1 MSAAPLNLDD
11 IRRCIEGHVP
21 PIMATASASGVPN
34 VVFISSINV
43 VDGER
48 IALSN
53 QFMGKSATNLAENPH
68 ASLVLIDPHTG
79 SDFRLTIVYERT
91 ERRGPV
97 FERLKAEVDQAAKS
111 TGTEAVFR
119 LRSADI
125 YRIERIDVV
134 NDYTEL
140 GVLFEHPSP
149 AVLLEALGELT
160 RRLSRCADLDT
171 IVAAAVRGLDDLLG
185 YERSTV
191 MLVDEAGERLF
202 TIASHGFDTEG
213 VGSELP
219 LGQEAAGVAAERNRT
234 VRLGGVHAVSQYGA
248 SIGTAYA
255 AEDREIPVPTS
266 AATRS
271 RLAVPA
277 VSRGEVLGVVVVE
290 SSQSAAFDAT
300 DESVVG
306 VVASLIADMIE
317 RSKFDG
323 VEDAVAQPVAA
334 PESERGALPVPSD
347 RTTHVRFFP
356 SDGSVFLDGE
366 YLIRGVA
373 GRVLWSMA
381 RRHEQTGQDEFTT
394 KELRLD
400 KSLELPGYRDNLDT
414 RIILLKRRLDERE
427 APIRLA
433 RIGRGRV
440 ALHLSGTLNLEAND

>member
-1 MSAAPLNLDD
+1 MSAAPLGLDD

-43 VDGER
+43 VDSER

-79 SDFRLTIVYERT
+79 NDYRLAIVYERT

-97 FERLKAEVDQAAKS
+97 FERLKSEVDQVAKS
-111 TGTEAVFR
+111 TSAEAIFR

-134 NDYTEL
+134 NDYSEL

-149 AVLLEALGELT
+149 TVLLDALRELT

-171 IVAAAVRGLDDLLG
+171 IVAAAVRGLDDLMG
-185 YERSTV
+185 YERSMV
-191 MLVDEAGERLF
+191 MLVDEAGDRLF

-213 VGSELP
+213 VGSEIP

-234 VRLGGVHAVSQYGA
+234 VRLGGVHAISQYNA

-277 VSRGEVLGVVVVE
+277 VSRNEVLGVVVVE
-290 SSQSAAFDAT
+290 SSRSAAFDAT

-306 VVASLIADMIE
+306 VVAALIADMID
-317 RSKFDG
+317 RSRSDG
-323 VEDAVAQPVAA
+323 SDDFVALPVAA
-334 PESERGALPVPSD
+334 PESQRGDLPVPSD
-347 RTTHVRFFP
+347 RATHVRFFQ

-381 RRHEQTGQDEFTT
+381 RRHEQTGQNEFTT

-414 RIILLKRRLDERE
+414 RIILLKRRLDEGE

-440 ALHLSGTLNLEAND
+440 ALLLSGTLDLEAND

>member
-1 MSAAPLNLDD
+1 MSAARFHLDN
-11 IRRCIEGHVP
+11 IRRCIDGQVP

-43 VDGER
+43 VDSER

-79 SDFRLTIVYERT
+79 NDYRLAIVYERT

-97 FERLKAEVDQAAKS
+97 FERLEAEVDELARS
-111 TGTEAVFR
+111 TGAETIFR

-134 NDYTEL
+134 NDYSDL
-140 GVLFEHPSP
+140 GPLFEHPPP
-149 AVLLEALGELT
+149 AVLLGALGELT

-171 IVAAAVRGLDDLLG
+171 IVAAAVRGLHELVG
-185 YERSTV
+185 YERSMV
-191 MLVDEAGERLF
+191 MLVDETGERLF
-202 TIASHGFDTEG
+202 TIASHGFDAEG
-213 VGSELP
+213 VGSELL
-219 LGQEAAGVAAERNRT
+219 LGQEAAGVAAERNRA
-234 VRLGGVHAVSQYGA
+234 VRLGGVHAISQYAA

-255 AEDREIPVPTS
+255 AADREIPVPTS
-266 AATRS
+266 ADTRS

-277 VSRGEVLGVVVVE
+277 VSRGAVLGVVVVE
-290 SSQSAAFDAT
+290 SSRTAAFDDT

-306 VVASLIADMIE
+306 VVAALIADMVD
-317 RSKFDG
+317 RSSVEQADG
-323 VEDAVAQPVAA
+323 PVPPRAAV
-334 PESERGALPVPSD
+334 PEPERGDPVIAGSG
-347 RTTHVRFFP
+347 THVRFFQ
-356 SDGSVFLDGE
+356 SDGSVFIDGD

-381 RRHEQTGQDEFTT
+381 RRHEQTGQTEFTT

-400 KSLELPGYRDNLDT
+400 KSLELPGHRDNLDT
-414 RIILLKRRLDERE
+414 RIILLKRRLEERD

-433 RIGRGRV
+433 RVGRGRV
-440 ALHLSGTLNLEAND
+440 ALHLTGALRLELND